1 MSEPV
6 LTKLPE
12 RTPRFTKLRN
22 RHGWL
27 AAIAVLL
34 IIMVAWRA
42 SQVPVFGGFQVRT
55 ITAGTL
61 AIALLAMGQAVVVIS
76 GGFNMAIGAMLV
88 FTNCFSAWLMQGR
101 SFLACI
107 IIALGTIALSA
118 AISAAMGAFS
128 VYSGVPD
135 MIVTLAMSFVLPG
148 AALLILGGPGGGTHQ
163 SFVNLVVG
171 GFSDPLPSI
180 GWMLFALVVL
190 WLPLS
195 RSRLGKSIYAV
206 GSNRQAAFLAGVNV
220 GRTRVM
226 AYVYSGI
233 FAGMAGV
240 ATTAYTASGEPR
252 AAIGMGMLMN
262 AVAAVVLGGVALSG
276 GVGGMTGPVLA
287 ACVLSL
293 IPAIMLGL
301 GMDPNTAET
310 VRGMILIGVVLMGG
324 WLQIRRSKP

>member
-262 AVAAVVLGGVALSG
+262 AVAAVVA
-276 GVGGMTGPVLA
+276 T
-287 ACVLSL
+287 
-293 IPAIMLGL
+293 PAMPAKML
-301 GMDPNTAET
+301 E
-310 VRGMILIGVVLMGG
+310 
-324 WLQIRRSKP
+324 